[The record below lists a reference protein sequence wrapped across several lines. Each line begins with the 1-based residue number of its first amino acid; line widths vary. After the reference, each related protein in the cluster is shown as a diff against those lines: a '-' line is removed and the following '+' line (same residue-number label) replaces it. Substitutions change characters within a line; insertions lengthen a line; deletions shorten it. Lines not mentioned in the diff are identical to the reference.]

1 MRPEE
6 ADEQFYRDTESI
18 AFPQLSDQQ
27 LATLESLGARRTIN
41 RGETVYRAG
50 QRDVPFNLVLSGQ
63 LEVFESRDGQEQILA
78 TPGPR
83 DFVGDIAMLTG
94 TAVVAMCAAK
104 PSNPRFCK
112 FPLRDCVEHWLKFPV

>member
-41 RGETVYRAG
+41 RGETVYRVG

-63 LEVFESRDGQEQILA
+63 LEVFESRDSQEQILA

-83 DFVGDIAMLTG
+83 DFVGDMRG
-94 TAVVAMCAAK
+94 K
-104 PSNPRFCK
+104 Y
-112 FPLRDCVEHWLKFPV
+112 